1 MPDDRGHGFQRSA
14 ARIGAFAS
22 LSYAVDYSFQLVD
35 IFWVARLGA
44 GAPTAIAIASSALFL
59 VLALNE
65 VVGAGT
71 VPLFAQ
77 AAGSGDR
84 ERTGH
89 VILQALLLKLALG
102 AGMALAFGAFMLW
115 AAPLYD
121 IGAGTRGHLAAY
133 GSVIWLSLLLVP
145 AYSTMMTAL
154 RSLGGEAD
162 AARASALALLLNMAL
177 NPVLIFGVGSWPGL
191 GIVGAAWATVF
202 AQAVAT
208 VLAARSLAKNRFGAR
223 VFSAANLGWHPP
235 LYRGIAIIGLP
246 LGGVMA
252 LYNLEHA
259 AVTAIAV
266 SFGTAVS
273 DGFGIGA
280 RICGFLFMA
289 VFGTAVGA
297 SVTVGLHLGAGR
309 ADVVR
314 QALPRFAGAGTA
326 TFGAVAL
333 PLALLGDEL
342 VGLFTQDAAT
352 VAAGG
357 TYLRFM
363 AAALCLLCAHHVFNA
378 AFEGAGRNMPVLLA
392 SAGMY
397 LGVELPAVL
406 ALAFLDAL
414 NPETLWAAMTLT
426 AAVGALLSALLFR
439 HGGWLAEPLST
450 ESQKEKPD
458 KPLARPSR

>member
-1 MPDDRGHGFQRSA
+1 MPDDRDHGFRRSA

-89 VILQALLLKLALG
+89 VILQALLLKLVLG
-102 AGMALAFGAFMLW
+102 AVMALAFGAFMLW
-115 AAPLYD
+115 AVPLYD
-121 IGAGTRGHLAAY
+121 IDAAARGHLAAY
-133 GSVIWLSLLLVP
+133 GQVIWLSLLLVP

-177 NPVLIFGVGSWPGL
+177 NPALIFGVGSWPGL
-191 GIVGAAWATVF
+191 GIVGAAWATVL
-202 AQAVAT
+202 AQAAAT
-208 VLAARSLAKNRFGAR
+208 VLAARSLARNRFGAR

-289 VFGTAVGA
+289 V
-297 SVTVGLHLGAGR
+297 VT
-309 ADVVR
+309 
-314 QALPRFAGAGTA
+314 
-326 TFGAVAL
+326 
-333 PLALLGDEL
+333 
-342 VGLFTQDAAT
+342 
-352 VAAGG
+352 
-357 TYLRFM
+357 
-363 AAALCLLCAHHVFNA
+363 
-378 AFEGAGRNMPVLLA
+378 
-392 SAGMY
+392 S
-397 LGVELPAVL
+397 
-406 ALAFLDAL
+406 
-414 NPETLWAAMTLT
+414 W
-426 AAVGALLSALLFR
+426 FR
-439 HGGWLAEPLST
+439 M
-450 ESQKEKPD
+450 
-458 KPLARPSR
+458 

>member
-1 MPDDRGHGFQRSA
+1 MPDDRGHGFQRGA
-14 ARIGAFAS
+14 ARIAAYAS

-89 VILQALLLKLALG
+89 VILQALLFKLALG
-102 AGMALAFGAFMLW
+102 AVMALAFGAFMLW
-115 AAPLYD
+115 AVPLYD
-121 IGAGTRGHLAAY
+121 VDAAARDHLAAY
-133 GSVIWLSLLLVP
+133 GKVIWLSLLLVP

-162 AARASALALLLNMAL
+162 AARASVLALLLNMAL

-191 GIVGAAWATVF
+191 GIVGAAWATVL

-208 VLAARSLAKNRFGAR
+208 VLAAGFLARNRFGAR
-223 VFSAANLGWHPP
+223 VFCAANLGWCPQ
-235 LYRGIAIIGLP
+235 LYRRVAIIGLP
-246 LGGVMA
+246 LGGVMV
-252 LYNLEHA
+252 LYNLEQA

-289 VFGTAVGA
+289 VFGIAVGA

-314 QALPRFAGAGTA
+314 LALPRFAGAGTA
-326 TFGAVAL
+326 AFGLVAF
-333 PLALLGDEL
+333 PLALLGEEL
-342 VGLFTQDAAT
+342 VGLFTEDVAT

-363 AAALCLLCAHHVFNA
+363 AAALCLLCVHHVFNA
-378 AFEGAGRNMPVLLA
+378 AFEGAGRNVPVLLA
-392 SAGMY
+392 SAAMY
-397 LGVELPAVL
+397 LGVELPIVL
-406 ALAFLDAL
+406 ALAGFHVLTPDA
-414 NPETLWAAMTLT
+414 LWAAMTV
-426 AAVGALLSALLFR
+426 AAAAGALLSALLFR

-450 ESQKEKPD
+450 ELQKGKTG
-458 KPLARPSR
+458 

>member
-1 MPDDRGHGFQRSA
+1 MPDDRGHGFQGSA

-35 IFWVARLGA
+35 IFWVAQLGA

-89 VILQALLLKLALG
+89 VILQALLFKLALG

-115 AAPLYD
+115 VAPLYD
-121 IGAGTRGHLAAY
+121 IDAGTRGHLAAY
-133 GSVIWLSLLLVP
+133 GKVIWISLLLVP

-162 AARASALALLLNMAL
+162 AARASVLALLMNMAL

-191 GIVGAAWATVF
+191 GIAGAAWATVL
-202 AQAVAT
+202 AQAAAT
-208 VLAARSLAKNRFGAR
+208 VLAARSLARNRFGAR
-223 VFSAANLGWHPP
+223 VFSAANLGWCPL
-235 LYRGIAIIGLP
+235 LYRGIVIVGLP
-246 LGGVMA
+246 MGGVMV
-252 LYNLEHA
+252 LYNLEQA

-266 SFGTAVS
+266 SFGTPVS

-289 VFGTAVGA
+289 VFGIAVGA

-309 ADVVR
+309 SDVVR
-314 QALPRFAGAGTA
+314 RALPRFACASTA
-326 TFGAVAL
+326 AFGAVVL
-333 PLALLGDEL
+333 PLALLGEEL
-342 VGLFTQDAAT
+342 VGLFSRDAAT
-352 VAAGG
+352 VAAGA

-392 SAGMY
+392 SAAMY

-406 ALAFLDAL
+406 ALAFLGAL

-426 AAVGALLSALLFR
+426 AAVGAFLSASLFS
-439 HGGWLAEPLST
+439 HGGWLAESRFT
-450 ESQKEKPD
+450 ELQKAK
-458 KPLARPSR
+458 SR